1 METDFRSFLLRLS
14 SDITK
19 EKLEQIKYLCFD
31 DIPERDL
38 ENISSPLQLFKVL
51 ERRQMIGIDNLSFL
65 RKLLSDVMCLS
76 LVTNVDDFTSRRE
89 VKLLWLKTQRGHVN
103 CQQEVQTIPRL
114 ECVPLGEVRGIH
126 PVATSECDQ

>member
-14 SDITK
+14 NDITK
-19 EKLEQIKYLCFD
+19 ETLEKMKYLCLD

-38 ENISSPLQLFKVL
+38 ENISSPLQLFKDL

-76 LVTNVDDFTSRRE
+76 LVTIVDDFTSRRE
-89 VKLLWLKTQRGHVN
+89 VELLGLKKQRGYVN
-103 CQQEVQTIPRL
+103 CQEVQTIPRL
-114 ECVPLGEVRGIH
+114 ECVPMGGVRGIH
-126 PVATSECDQ
+126 PVATS